1 LLTRSFGLC
10 QAEEA
15 QSAFLRRYSLELQ
28 PGVPFLDHLNP
39 PARAGKQKQEGIG
52 KKGEKLEA
60 ENIRRFS
67 FGRIALHVILSE
79 AKDLQY
85 GLSARETMTLL
96 ST

>member
-1 LLTRSFGLC
+1 M
-10 QAEEA
+10 
-15 QSAFLRRYSLELQ
+15 
-28 PGVPFLDHLNP
+28 
-39 PARAGKQKQEGIG
+39 
-52 KKGEKLEA
+52 EA